1 MYNYGYEKKK
11 YLEAKEKEENLLRL
25 LGFPEWKIQ
34 YLRELDDF
42 DFNKIAVFTVTNRQ
56 LK

>member
-11 YLEAKEKEENLLRL
+11 YLEEKEKEENLLRL

-42 DFNKIAVFTVTNRQ
+42 DFNKKSGFAQ
-56 LK
+56 CW